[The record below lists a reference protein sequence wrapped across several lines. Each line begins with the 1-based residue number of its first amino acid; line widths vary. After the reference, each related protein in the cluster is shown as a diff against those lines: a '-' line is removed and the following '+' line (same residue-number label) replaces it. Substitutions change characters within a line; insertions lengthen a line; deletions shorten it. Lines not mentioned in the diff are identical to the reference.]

1 MKPLMLCLL
10 LLTTSAAY
18 AKSKPKSPPTNQSA
32 DTVASIL
39 DRSLTS
45 LERQFV
51 SLVDAMPEDK
61 FDFAPTTPGE
71 FTGVRTFAFQARHVA
86 ANNYAAA
93 ALILGENP
101 PAGSENDDGPDNLKS
116 KAEILQ
122 YVKDSFAYSH
132 KAMQSLDPKTML
144 EHVPIPGDTRT
155 TTRFRQAIFMVT
167 HPWDHYGQM
176 VEYARMNGI
185 IPPASRPQPASK

>member
-1 MKPLMLCLL
+1 MKHLLLCLL
-10 LLTTSAAY
+10 LLTTTIAF
-18 AKSKPKSPPTNQSA
+18 AKSKPKPAAANQSA
-32 DTVASIL
+32 NTAAAIF
-39 DRSLTS
+39 DRSLS
-45 LERQFV
+45 GLEREFV

-61 FDFAPTTPGE
+61 FDFAPSTQGE
-71 FTGVRTFAFQARHVA
+71 FTGVRTFAIQARHVA

-93 ALILGENP
+93 ALILGQNP
-101 PAGSENDDGPDNLKS
+101 PAGSEQDNGPENLKS

-144 EHVPIPGDTRT
+144 EPIAIPGDTRK
-155 TTRFRQAIFMVT
+155 TTRFRQAIFMVS